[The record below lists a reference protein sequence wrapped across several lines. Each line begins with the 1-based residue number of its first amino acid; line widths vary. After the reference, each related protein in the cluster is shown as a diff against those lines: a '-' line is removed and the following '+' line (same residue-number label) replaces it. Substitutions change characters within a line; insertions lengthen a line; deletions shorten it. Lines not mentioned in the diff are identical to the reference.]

1 MNGKNYCGI
10 VFVGG
15 GSSWAYNSNKEEAVK
30 RAVKQ
35 VKKDW
40 KDLHSFGDT
49 IKVVLIDM
57 TNRNGWYADHNGI
70 FEYDTKKEI
79 TDFEVLT
86 VEA

>member
-1 MNGKNYCGI
+1 MGTNYCGI

-15 GSSWAYNSNKEEAVK
+15 GSSWAYDSKREEAVK

-35 VKKDW
+35 AKKDW
-40 KDLHSFGDT
+40 KDLHSFGET

-57 TNRNGWYADHNGI
+57 TNRNGWYADHSGI
-70 FEYDTKKEI
+70 FEYDTKEEI

-86 VEA
+86 LPN

>member
-1 MNGKNYCGI
+1 MGTNYCGI

-15 GSSWAYNSNKEEAVK
+15 GSSWAYDSDRGEAVK

-35 VKKDW
+35 AKKDW
-40 KDLHSFGDT
+40 KDLHSFGET

-70 FEYDTKKEI
+70 FEYDTKEEI

-86 VEA
+86 LPN